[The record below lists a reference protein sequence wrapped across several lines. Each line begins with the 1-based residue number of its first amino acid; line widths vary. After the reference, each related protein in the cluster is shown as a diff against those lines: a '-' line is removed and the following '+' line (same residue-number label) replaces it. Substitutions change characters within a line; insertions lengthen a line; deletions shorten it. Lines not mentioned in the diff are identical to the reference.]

1 MRNDEDRLE
10 DDRFEIAWGVDAAH
24 WPAELGAALR
34 DRRPSLLI
42 VAPSPHQPE
51 MRAMAE
57 GADFRILAAVPPNQM
72 GDRLRLTIGADA
84 VLVDL
89 RGLAANDP
97 RLDAA
102 LARLLAWPGWCDAR
116 PLLLVDA
123 GALDVVAGTLDAG
136 FDRLLCDPSLSD
148 IGLALC
154 LLARDS
160 TAGARL
166 HDIGPDSDAARLEQ
180 LSAEVRRLAQTIDR
194 LAREDRD
201 DPGRGLRDRD
211 PDYMPHPPAHPGPT
225 EGRTGRD
232 AKGGAGSG
240 ASRAEVRAVLQARRL
255 RDRFLPGDLFAD
267 PAWDM
272 MLDLMAARLDDKRVS
287 VSSLCIA
294 AAVPP
299 TTALRWITQLTERG
313 IFQRRNDPDDARR
326 VFIALSDEAADS
338 LAGWFSAARR
348 TGLRFAS

>member
-1 MRNDEDRLE
+1 MLND
-10 DDRFEIAWGVDAAH
+10 DDRFKISWGAGTTD
-24 WPAELGAALR
+24 WPVEFDAALR
-34 DRRPSLLI
+34 DGRPSLLI
-42 VAPSPHQPE
+42 VAATADQPE
-51 MRAMAE
+51 LRAMAQ
-57 GADFRILAAVPPNQM
+57 GADFRILDAVPPAEM
-72 GDRLRLTIGADA
+72 AGRLRRTVGVDA
-84 VLVDL
+84 MLVDL
-89 RGLAANDP
+89 RGLVPADA

-102 LARLLAWPGWCDAR
+102 LAKLLAWPAWSDAR
-116 PLLLVDA
+116 PLLLVDEA
-123 GALDVVAGTLDAG
+123 ALDAVTGALDID
-136 FDRLLCDPSLSD
+136 FNQLLCDPSLSE

-160 TAGARL
+160 AAGSRL
-166 HDIGPDSDAARLEQ
+166 NDIDRDSDAARLEQ

-194 LAREDRD
+194 LAREEPRETGRILHDRD
-201 DPGRGLRDRD
+201 QDYAPAPPASSDPSGWNDGGISAERDRKNGTD
-211 PDYMPHPPAHPGPT
+211 
-225 EGRTGRD
+225 
-232 AKGGAGSG
+232 SS
-240 ASRAEVRAVLQARRL
+240 ASRAEVRALLQARRL

-272 MLDLMAARLDDKRVS
+272 MLDLMAARLDGKRVS

-313 IFQRRNDPDDARR
+313 IFHRHNDPDDARR

-348 TGLRFAS
+348 TGLRFAG